1 LFLRQIIFT
10 ILWSKPKTKANLMSE
25 VVTLELP
32 DDLVKRARAVAART
46 NRPFNEVLVEWI
58 DRAGAEPSIELLS
71 DEQVLALCDSEL
83 EPAQQ
88 EQLSEL
94 LAKNREGQVSKAERQ
109 QLDELMST
117 YRRGLLR
124 KAQALR
130 VAVAR
135 GLKPRLS

>member
-1 LFLRQIIFT
+1 
-10 ILWSKPKTKANLMSE
+10 MSE

-71 DEQVLALCDSEL
+71 DEQVLAVCDSEL

>member
-1 LFLRQIIFT
+1 
-10 ILWSKPKTKANLMSE
+10 MSE

-58 DRAGAEPSIELLS
+58 DRAGAEPSIELLP
-71 DEQVLALCDSEL
+71 DDQLLALCDSQL
-83 EPAQQ
+83 EAAPQK
-88 EQLSEL
+88 QLSDL
-94 LAKNREGQVSKAERQ
+94 LARNRKNQISEAERQ
-109 QLDELMST
+109 RLDELMSI
-117 YRRGLLR
+117 YRRGLLQ

-135 GLKPRLS
+135 GLKTTAFLTSLESRHGT

>member
-1 LFLRQIIFT
+1 
-10 ILWSKPKTKANLMSE
+10 MSE

-58 DRAGAEPSIELLS
+58 NRAGAEPSIELLP
-71 DEQVLALCDSEL
+71 DDQLLALCDSQL
-83 EPAQQ
+83 EAAPQK
-88 EQLSEL
+88 QLSDL
-94 LAKNREGQVSKAERQ
+94 LARNRKNQISEAERQ
-109 QLDELMST
+109 RLDELMNI
-117 YRRGLLR
+117 YRRGLLQ

-135 GLKPRLS
+135 GLKTTAFLTSLESRHGA